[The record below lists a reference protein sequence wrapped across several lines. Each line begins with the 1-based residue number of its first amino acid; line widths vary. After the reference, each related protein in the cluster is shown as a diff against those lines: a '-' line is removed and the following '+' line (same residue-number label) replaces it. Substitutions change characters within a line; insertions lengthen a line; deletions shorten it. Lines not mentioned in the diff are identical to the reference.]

1 MWGSQSLVDF
11 QGSQVTS
18 DGGLILVRELGEHLG
33 FGELI
38 EQGSALKNL
47 AGALHTE
54 ALKCTLSVGR
64 EVKTEMPDQT
74 ADMGFFDKR
83 TASVL
88 STILLFVALGA
99 FIYGAR
105 SVLIAFLFAIFFAY
119 LLDPLV
125 SRLQRL
131 KTVSRGSRSIA
142 ILEVYAILCLAIAVA
157 LLLVGPRIMN
167 EGRRLGE
174 ALPGL
179 LENVSSGQIA
189 QQIGSRRGW
198 SYNTQVRL
206 GQFLANHSGVALGWV
221 RAAGTHVAAVA
232 QNVIWLVLIPILAIF
247 LLKDG
252 RNFTDNILGMVE
264 RPQQRQ
270 FLVGITEDLNGML
283 AHYIRSQLILAG
295 LSLVVYMV
303 VLSLLRVPY
312 AFVLGP
318 IAGIMEFIPVVGP
331 LAGAVA
337 ILSVAFL
344 ANYHHLLIVAGFL
357 GIWRLL
363 QDYVTSPR
371 IMGGTL
377 RLHPLAVIFAVLVG
391 GAIAGFIGVYFSI
404 PIIASMLIVWRR
416 WQRTYAGGDGSVKA

>member
-1 MWGSQSLVDF
+1 MWGSESLVDF
-11 QGSQVTS
+11 QRSRVTS
-18 DGGLILVRELGEHLG
+18 DAGLILVRELARTLG
-33 FGELI
+33 IGELI
-38 EQGSALKNL
+38 KQGSALKNL
-47 AGALHTE
+47 AGTLHTE

-64 EVKTEMPDQT
+64 EVKTDMPDQT

-264 RPQQRQ
+264 RRQQRQ

-303 VLSLLRVPY
+303 VLSLLQVPY

-344 ANYHHLLIVAGFL
+344 ANYHHLLIVAVFL

-391 GAIAGFIGVYFSI
+391 GAIAGFVGVYFSI
-404 PIIASMLIVWRR
+404 PIIAGMLIVWKR
-416 WQRTYAGGDGSVKA
+416 WQQTYAGGHGSVKA

>member
-1 MWGSQSLVDF
+1 MWGSQFLVDF

-303 VLSLLRVPY
+303 VLSLLQVPY

-344 ANYHHLLIVAGFL
+344 ANYHHLLIVAVFL

-404 PIIASMLIVWRR
+404 PIIASMLIVWKR
-416 WQRTYAGGDGSVKA
+416 WQQTYAGGHGSVKA

>member
-1 MWGSQSLVDF
+1 
-11 QGSQVTS
+11 
-18 DGGLILVRELGEHLG
+18 
-33 FGELI
+33 
-38 EQGSALKNL
+38 
-47 AGALHTE
+47 
-54 ALKCTLSVGR
+54 
-64 EVKTEMPDQT
+64 MPDQT

-206 GQFLANHSGVALGWV
+206 GQFLAHHSGQARGWV

-232 QNVIWLVLIPILAIF
+232 QNVIWLVLIP
-247 LLKDG
+247 
-252 RNFTDNILGMVE
+252 RSEE
-264 RPQQRQ
+264 RR
-270 FLVGITEDLNGML
+270 VGKEC
-283 AHYIRSQLILAG
+283 RSRW
-295 LSLVVYMV
+295 S
-303 VLSLLRVPY
+303 PY
-312 AFVLGP
+312 
-318 IAGIMEFIPVVGP
+318 
-331 LAGAVA
+331 
-337 ILSVAFL
+337 
-344 ANYHHLLIVAGFL
+344 H
-357 GIWRLL
+357 
-363 QDYVTSPR
+363 
-371 IMGGTL
+371 
-377 RLHPLAVIFAVLVG
+377 
-391 GAIAGFIGVYFSI
+391 
-404 PIIASMLIVWRR
+404 
-416 WQRTYAGGDGSVKA
+416 

>member
-1 MWGSQSLVDF
+1 
-11 QGSQVTS
+11 
-18 DGGLILVRELGEHLG
+18 
-33 FGELI
+33 
-38 EQGSALKNL
+38 
-47 AGALHTE
+47 
-54 ALKCTLSVGR
+54 LSVGR
-64 EVKTEMPDQT
+64 EVKTEMPDQP

-264 RPQQRQ
+264 RRQQRQ

-303 VLSLLRVPY
+303 VLSLLQVPY

-344 ANYHHLLIVAGFL
+344 ANYHHLLIVAVFL

-391 GAIAGFIGVYFSI
+391 GAIAGFVGVYFSI
-404 PIIASMLIVWRR
+404 PIIAGMLIVWKR
-416 WQRTYAGGDGSVKA
+416 WQQTYAGGHGSVKA

>member
-1 MWGSQSLVDF
+1 
-11 QGSQVTS
+11 
-18 DGGLILVRELGEHLG
+18 
-33 FGELI
+33 
-38 EQGSALKNL
+38 
-47 AGALHTE
+47 
-54 ALKCTLSVGR
+54 
-64 EVKTEMPDQT
+64 MPDQT

-157 LLLVGPRIMN
+157 WLLV
-167 EGRRLGE
+167 E

-303 VLSLLRVPY
+303 VLSLLQVPY

-344 ANYHHLLIVAGFL
+344 ANYHHLLIVAVFL

-391 GAIAGFIGVYFSI
+391 GAIAGFVGVYFSI
-404 PIIASMLIVWRR
+404 PIIAGMLIVWKR
-416 WQRTYAGGDGSVKA
+416 WQQTYAGGHGSVKA

>member
-1 MWGSQSLVDF
+1 LWGSQSLVDF

-264 RPQQRQ
+264 RRQQRQ

-404 PIIASMLIVWRR
+404 PIIASMLIVWKR
-416 WQRTYAGGDGSVKA
+416 WQQTYAGGHGSVKA

>member
-1 MWGSQSLVDF
+1 LWGSQSLVDF
-11 QGSQVTS
+11 QRSRVTS

-142 ILEVYAILCLAIAVA
+142 ILEVYAILYLSIAVA

-264 RPQQRQ
+264 RRQQRQ

-303 VLSLLRVPY
+303 VLSLLQVPY

-344 ANYHHLLIVAGFL
+344 ANYHHLLIVAVFL

-391 GAIAGFIGVYFSI
+391 GAIGGFVGVYFSI
-404 PIIASMLIVWRR
+404 PIIASLLIVWKR
-416 WQRTYAGGDGSVKA
+416 WQQTYAGGHGSVKA